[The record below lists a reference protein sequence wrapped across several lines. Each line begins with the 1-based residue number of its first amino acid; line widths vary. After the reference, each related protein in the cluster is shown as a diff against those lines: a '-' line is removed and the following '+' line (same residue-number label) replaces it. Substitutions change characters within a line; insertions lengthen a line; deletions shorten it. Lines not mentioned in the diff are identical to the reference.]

1 MSSFAAMVAEL
12 YETLTGGHCPSL
24 QVVVIDIKEGVMR
37 GRISG
42 GLGVLGAIGLM
53 LALAVPAG
61 AARATGKESF
71 RGIIAASGE
80 TGSRVVV
87 GSLIAAKGVFTGSG
101 RIVEVPNRPSDP
113 DNVSRDDLVFSE
125 GKMHLVSTN
134 KSFAVSVNPKTC
146 AARVRIR
153 QTARVTGGTGKF
165 RHATGR
171 FVGGVRGRGV
181 ASRNRDGTCSQ
192 KRALLFD
199 ADLVSGRGTLT
210 I

>member
-1 MSSFAAMVAEL
+1 
-12 YETLTGGHCPSL
+12 
-24 QVVVIDIKEGVMR
+24 MR

-153 QTARVTGGTGKF
+153 QTARVTGGTGSF
-165 RHATGR
+165 ATPQ
-171 FVGGVRGRGV
+171 V
-181 ASRNRDGTCSQ
+181 
-192 KRALLFD
+192 ALL
-199 ADLVSGRGTLT
+199 AGCGAAEWPLATATEPAHRSARCCSTRTRIGPWTRTT
-210 I
+210 PSSQMWSARHRSPYAHS